1 MKNITHAK
9 ISLEHKTSAFSSVLA
24 ERWLRA
30 AVDEVC

>member
-24 ERWLRA
+24 ERWMSA
-30 AVDEVC
+30 AIDEGC